1 MGFESVWKD
10 LKGFLLGFTEFLFCP
25 DGKWL
30 PLMEWGGEWKWCADA
45 AMSRGRWSFCFC
57 ISFLFFFFLTLKRNP
72 KKKYSVNTTERKRN
86 DTTAAR
92 FPFPFNANVT
102 TTKKK
107 HRGRRGRIG
116 NSVKIKKTNKKK
128 RVLYHLV
135 VEVGAMIDDRRDS
148 PPSLTLNL
156 LLLVHFCF
164 LNFYFVFFFLRRA
177 PVKKN
182 LGQIERKWKISSIFC
197 FRWLCRADNAS

>member
-1 MGFESVWKD
+1 MIAVDGMRWRVKVMRRRRNEPRTMK
-10 LKGFLLGFTEFLFCP
+10 FLF
-25 DGKWL
+25 L
-30 PLMEWGGEWKWCADA
+30 HFF
-45 AMSRGRWSFCFC
+45 S
-57 ISFLFFFFLTLKRNP
+57 FFFNLKTKS
-72 KKKYSVNTTERKRN
+72 KKKYSVNTTERKKN

-164 LNFYFVFFFLRRA
+164 LNFYFVFFSCGGRR
-177 PVKKN
+177 
-182 LGQIERKWKISSIFC
+182 
-197 FRWLCRADNAS
+197 

>member
-1 MGFESVWKD
+1 MIAVDGMRWRVKVMRRRRNEPRTMK
-10 LKGFLLGFTEFLFCP
+10 FLF
-25 DGKWL
+25 L
-30 PLMEWGGEWKWCADA
+30 H
-45 AMSRGRWSFCFC
+45 FF
-57 ISFLFFFFLTLKRNP
+57 SFLFFFNLKTKS
-72 KKKYSVNTTERKRN
+72 KKKILGKHNRKKKKWHHSRSFSISFQRQRY
-86 DTTAAR
+86 DDE
-92 FPFPFNANVT
+92 
-102 TTKKK
+102 KK

-164 LNFYFVFFFLRRA
+164 LNFYFVFFSCGGRRWRRTLA
-177 PVKKN
+177 K
-182 LGQIERKWKISSIFC
+182 
-197 FRWLCRADNAS
+197 